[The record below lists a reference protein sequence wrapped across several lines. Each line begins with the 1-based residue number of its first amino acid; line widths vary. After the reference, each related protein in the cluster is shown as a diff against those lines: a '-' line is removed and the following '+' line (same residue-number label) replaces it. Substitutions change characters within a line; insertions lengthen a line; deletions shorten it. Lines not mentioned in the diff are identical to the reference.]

1 MNIEKKQ
8 RLLKLLKQYT
18 MEDFNHHK
26 ELDDD
31 IMYFQKIGVNKI
43 FNSVIKLINKKLK
56 DYNKDIS
63 LDYKMVCEDVTKY
76 YLVNKDKTEI
86 ENSKLYINT
95 PKKLQSS
102 LWWSLNG
109 FESIFID
116 VDYGW
121 KDVVPYVQL
130 EAPGLRGGGTFT
142 FEQGKSKQMV
152 NQIEKILLKSVND
165 VCNNILK
172 IIKQSN
178 N

>member
-1 MNIEKKQ
+1 MDTRKKK
-8 RLLKLLKQYT
+8 RLLALLKQYK

-56 DYNKDIS
+56 DYNKDLG

-76 YLVNKDKTEI
+76 YLVNKTEI
-86 ENSKLYINT
+86 ENSKLYINA
-95 PKKLQSS
+95 PEKLQNS
-102 LWWSLNG
+102 LWWALRG

-116 VDYGW
+116 VNYGW

-130 EAPGLRGGGTFT
+130 ESPGLRGGETFT
-142 FEQGKSKQMV
+142 FEQGKSKQLV

-172 IIKQSN
+172 VIKQSN